1 MPQEFETYSDRKL
14 MDVEPNK
21 HVVLVVDDARTMRAS
36 IARILE
42 RDFRILEA
50 QNGEEAWHIIV
61 KEPIIHVVI
70 SDLLMPVKNG
80 FRLLRQIRASDTKRI
95 SQLPVIMIT
104 GHEDTETMK
113 RRAMALGA
121 SDFISKPFDSI
132 QILARARAYAKHGDT
147 HFKLDQTRK
156 ALNQQSTIDTL
167 TGLANPRF
175 FREHSSS
182 LLAFAVRQGSNVAML
197 HVDIDKFDLLEQKK
211 GKQVADKVLL
221 NISKI
226 INACVRREDSVARI
240 GKARFAVIM
249 LGSDESGARVLA
261 ERMHRLIGSAIYKLG
276 EVRFRMTASAGL
288 VNKPKNQQTPF
299 EQIVKEAEW
308 RLTRAIEDGGNK
320 LVLEGTIDSDD
331 MAASKTQQTV
341 SRYFSVDEAL
351 VLLKAEQTEKLNG
364 QLDVLLNKVYP
375 LLEYSNR
382 ELCLGLD
389 SALTK
394 LRGHLSTM
402 QIPNTA

>member
-1 MPQEFETYSDRKL
+1 MQELETYSDRKPT
-14 MDVEPNK
+14 DVEPKK
-21 HVVLVVDDARTMRAS
+21 HVVLVVDDAHTMRAS
-36 IARILE
+36 ITRILNQ
-42 RDFRILEA
+42 DFRILEA
-50 QNGEEAWHIIV
+50 KNGEEAWEIIV
-61 KEPIIHVVI
+61 QEPIIHVVI
-70 SDLLMPVKNG
+70 SDLMMPIKNG

-95 SQLPVIMIT
+95 NELPVIMIT
-104 GHEDTETMK
+104 GHEDSEKMK

-156 ALNQQSTIDTL
+156 ALSQQSTIDTL

-175 FREHSSS
+175 FREHGSS
-182 LLAFAVRQGSNVAML
+182 LLAFAVRQGSNIAML

-240 GKARFAVIM
+240 GKARFAVVM

-288 VNKPKNQQTPF
+288 VYRPKGQRIPF
-299 EQIVKEAEW
+299 EQIVNDAKR
-308 RLTRAIEDGGNK
+308 RLNRAIEEGGNK
-320 LVLEGTIDSDD
+320 LVLEDTIESED
-331 MAASKTQQTV
+331 MAIAPTQQPV
-341 SRYFSVDEAL
+341 GRYLSVDEAL
-351 VLLKAEQTEKLNG
+351 VLLKAEQTDKLQG
-364 QLDVLLNKVYP
+364 QLEVLLGKVYP
-375 LLEYSNR
+375 LLEFGNR
-382 ELCLGLD
+382 ELGLGLD
-389 SALTK
+389 STLIK
-394 LRGHLSTM
+394 LRGSLS
-402 QIPNTA
+402 QVQNAIHV